1 MAKDER
7 FDPDRTVLTLSFAK
21 KAMKKSDEKKRRK
34 RDKSSMKKFLPLCS
48 LMYGTKQVI

>member
-34 RDKSSMKKFLPLCS
+34 KSDEKE
-48 LMYGTKQVI
+48 TRAV